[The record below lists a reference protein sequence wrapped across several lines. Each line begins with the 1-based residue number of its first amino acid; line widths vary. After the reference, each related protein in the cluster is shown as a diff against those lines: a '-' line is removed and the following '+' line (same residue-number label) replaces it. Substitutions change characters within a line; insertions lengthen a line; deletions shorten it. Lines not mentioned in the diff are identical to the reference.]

1 MAKAFLILALWWCLA
16 SALPLQSGDGIAG
29 FENSAQPVYT
39 FTTEQWGE
47 LETTME
53 IVTTEEFF
61 DTTTEEAQFTTEE
74 FVGDS
79 ACFTNDQ
86 PPEINW
92 KNLPTLLNPLKYQLK
107 KFSS

>member
-1 MAKAFLILALWWCLA
+1 MAKALLILALWWCLA

-29 FENSAQPVYT
+29 FENSIRPINNS
-39 FTTEQWGE
+39 TTEQWDE
-47 LETTME
+47 LDTTME
-53 IVTTEEFF
+53 IVTTGEFF
-61 DTTTEEAQFTTEE
+61 DTTTEAAQFTPEE

-92 KNLPTLLNPLKYQLK
+92 KIHQHY
-107 KFSS
+107 